1 MTTWVHGDAAVKRVE
16 IANKVFATY
25 TLDGFSADEL
35 AALAETIPT
44 VDLPRAEMD
53 SGIGIVDLLAR
64 TVADS
69 KGAARRLI
77 QQGGAYVNN
86 VKIGT
91 IEHKVTREHL
101 VAETWLLVRSGK
113 KDLRLVRAV

>member
-1 MTTWVHGDAAVKRVE
+1 VHGDESVKRVE
-16 IANKVFATY
+16 TANKVFASGS
-25 TLDGFSADEL
+25 LEGLAADEI

-44 VDLPRAEMD
+44 VDLSSTELEA
-53 SGIGIVDLLAR
+53 GIGIVDLLAR

-86 VKIGT
+86 VRIGE

-101 VAETWLLVRSGK
+101 VAQAWLLVRGGK
-113 KDLRLVRAV
+113 KDVRLVRAV